1 MGLAIPRPTRLG
13 DPRPNGTRW
22 YWNILMVGESD
33 DWPNCAIVVQRLEV
47 IGLLIKKIIKWA
59 GLFILSLNLR
69 ESNDV
74 FRRAIIRTFFEP
86 ELIKM
91 DYHKSSA
98 KHPLIKDDGLAVEN
112 VLHLFFDVVTGNDYP
127 DGDEWFS
134 VEYLIPHNLKL
145 PDSLKGPDYFTTIT
159 LSEGK
164 YFWRHRE
171 LIRFK
176 YGKSKKLTEALEFI
190 NKRYRELINALEDS
204 SVANHLK

>member
-13 DPRPNGTRW
+13 DPRPKGTRR

-33 DWPNCAIVVQRLEV
+33 DWPNCATVVQRLEV

-190 NKRYRELINALEDS
+190 NKRYRELIKALEDS